1 MNERKAN
8 GLRLYRLQAGL
19 RQEDV
24 AERAGITVATLSI
37 AENGNLSTKTLLA
50 LARAYGVTLEQLAAD
65 ANVPLYWVDSN
76 PFPRLAEAERFSRRT
91 GVPVTEEKE

>member
-8 GLRLYRLQAGL
+8 GLRLYRVQAGL

-24 AERAGITVATLSI
+24 AKMAGITVPTMCAAEAGDLS
-37 AENGNLSTKTLLA
+37 LKTLARIAKAYGKSVEA
-50 LARAYGVTLEQLAAD
+50 LAEEAS
-65 ANVPLYWVDSN
+65 VPLFWVGAS
-76 PFPRLAEAERFSRRT
+76 PFPRRGEAERFSRRT